1 MLVKAR
7 KQDYTSANTMSSDIL
22 SRRPLRSNLLSIT
35 LTVLALLLSALAP
48 QGFMPTQTENGF
60 SIELCSGHAN
70 NKLAIAPDHADY
82 ALLAMVYGDQ
92 EQPAPLNSETGGSV
106 CTYAAASGA
115 SLISAAPTIAITDQI
130 TASHEPE
137 TQRHFA
143 IRNRIN
149 LPPAT
154 GPPVAV

>member
-1 MLVKAR
+1 MN
-7 KQDYTSANTMSSDIL
+7 SAPL
-22 SRRPLRSNLLSIT
+22 SRPPLQGNLVSIA
-35 LTVLALLLSALAP
+35 LTVFALLLSALAP

-70 NKLAIAPDHADY
+70 NKLAITTDHPDY

-92 EQPAPLNSETGGSV
+92 KQPDVPNSETGASV
-106 CTYAAASGA
+106 CTYAAASAG
-115 SLISAAPTIAITDQI
+115 SLISAAPTIARTDQI
-130 TASHEPE
+130 TAPHEPE
-137 TQRHFA
+137 TRHHFV

-154 GPPVAV
+154 GPPVIV